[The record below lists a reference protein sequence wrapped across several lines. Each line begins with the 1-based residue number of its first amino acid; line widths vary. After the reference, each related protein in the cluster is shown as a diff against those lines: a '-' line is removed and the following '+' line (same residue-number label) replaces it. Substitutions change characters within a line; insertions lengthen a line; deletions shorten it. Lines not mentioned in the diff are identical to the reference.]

1 MKTVTFIALA
11 AYTGVLAF
19 LAYLFCFGDPG
30 TFGGLFP
37 FVAFVAAIP
46 LTAAMTYCATAT
58 A

>member
-1 MKTVTFIALA
+1 MKTATAIALT
-11 AYTGVLAF
+11 AYTVALSA